1 MNASQCIARLEA
13 LKAERSNLDGHF
25 DLIDRFIVPGRG
37 RLFDGKTGGENS
49 VDWRRRELF
58 DSTALQAAQTLAA
71 SINGSLTSPSTR
83 WFTYRFRN
91 PENNKNTVYAAWLQ
105 ECQDK
110 VFYSL
115 YSSSFSVE
123 ASEFYLD
130 AVTFG
135 TPCMLHEHETPSP
148 GDVCMRFKTLSTR
161 DFWFETDFAGKPI
174 ALYQEKEYTAQQ
186 IAIEFEEPLPEN
198 VAKALKNPTHTS
210 PFVVVHVIYLDH
222 DKMKTYKKA
231 DPSKKT
237 PPDNRPFQ
245 EKFVLEEGAEE
256 LTSVRP
262 SAYYEMAA
270 YILKWGRTAGS
281 KYGYSPAINSLPD
294 VLTLNE
300 LKEIDLRAREKAVD
314 PPLITQMR
322 GVLGD
327 VDYQAG
333 GVTVVRDMGM
343 IQPLNTGAR
352 IDLSVEGIAMLRGSI
367 RELFFVDQL
376 ELKDSPAMT
385 ATEVNVRYELMQRL
399 LGPTLARFK
408 TDFLD
413 PLLHRSFWIMYREG
427 ALPQMPDGLNPSD
440 IDIEYVGPMAR
451 NQHMDEVVAIER
463 IAQSMQILAP
473 LDEEVL
479 DTYDWAEAARLMGD
493 RLGVPAKI
501 MNSKQKVKTKQ
512 DARAKQQAEAA
523 RMQQMESMG
532 KTMRDGAQGA
542 KALSD
547 AGLEMGD
554 LGLGGQ

>member
-1 MNASQCIARLEA
+1 MDARHCIARLEA

-25 DLIDRFIVPGRG
+25 DLIDRFIIPGRG
-37 RLFDGKTGGENS
+37 RLYDGKTGGENS

-58 DSTALQAAQTLAA
+58 DSTSLTSAQTLAA

-83 WFTYRFRN
+83 WFTYRFRK
-91 PENNKNTVYAAWLQ
+91 PEYNEMNDYRIWLQ
-105 ECQDK
+105 ESQER

-135 TPCMLHEHETPSP
+135 TPCMLHEHEQPKP
-148 GDVCMRFKTLSTR
+148 ECVEMRFKTLATK
-161 DFWFETDFAGKPI
+161 DFWFETDFSGKPI

-186 IAIEFEEPLPEN
+186 IAIEFEDPLPEN
-198 VAKALKNPTHTS
+198 ITKALENPTHTS

-222 DKMKTYKKA
+222 DKMRTYKKA
-231 DPSKKT
+231 DPSKRT
-237 PPDNRPFQ
+237 PVENRPFQ
-245 EKFVLEEGAEE
+245 EKFVLKEGVEE
-256 LTSVRP
+256 LKSVRP
-262 SAYYEMAA
+262 SAYYEMPA
-270 YILKWGRTAGS
+270 YILRWGRTAGS
-281 KYGYSPAINSLPD
+281 KFGYSPAINALPD

-300 LKEIDLRAREKAVD
+300 LHELDLRAREKAVD
-314 PPLITQMR
+314 PPIITQMR

-327 VDYQAG
+327 VDLRAG
-333 GVTVVRDMGM
+333 GVTVVRDMNM
-343 IQPLNTGAR
+343 LQPFDTGAR
-352 IDLSVEGIAMLRGSI
+352 IDLSVEGISMRRGAI

-376 ELKDSPAMT
+376 ELKESPAMT

-413 PLLHRSFWIMYREG
+413 PMLHRAFWIMYRAG
-427 ALPQMPDGLNPSD
+427 ALPPMPEGLTPD
-440 IDIEYVGPMAR
+440 DLDVEYVGPMAR

-463 IAQSMQILAP
+463 IAQAMQILAP

-479 DTYDWAEAARLMGD
+479 DTYDWAKASRLMGE
-493 RLGVPAKI
+493 RLGVPADV
-501 MNSKQKVKTKQ
+501 MNSKSAIKKKQ
-512 DARAKQQAEAA
+512 DARNQQKEQAA
-523 RMQQMESMG
+523 QMARAESMG

-554 LGLGGQ
+554 LGLGG